1 MIQHHFHFHFL
12 PRKEIFDHNFITEA
26 LDKFFKT
33 IPIGD
38 MAPSIVTGEVACK
51 SASFSIDNRPTLRLS
66 IFHRISN
73 NFFQFFLITSFF
85 RLSFINCK
93 SCVCNCDDLLWNNSS
108 SQSSHIWFSYFPNFK
123 FLKTSSQNI
132 SITLSQ
138 IQLSLHEHRGD

>member
-38 MAPSIVTGEVACK
+38 MAPSIVTGEVAGK
-51 SASFSIDNRPTLRLS
+51 SASFSIDNRPTSRLS

-73 NFFQFFLITSFF
+73 NLFQFFFNYFF
-85 RLSFINCK
+85 F
-93 SCVCNCDDLLWNNSS
+93 
-108 SQSSHIWFSYFPNFK
+108 QAFF
-123 FLKTSSQNI
+123 
-132 SITLSQ
+132 
-138 IQLSLHEHRGD
+138 